1 LRAGVPLPAEKVALL
16 DLLRVLLKTCA
27 ARHKVAPRLIADGDD
42 LERMAVED
50 APDVPAMRGWRY
62 DLFGVHAKELKDG
75 KLALRV
81 ESGEVA
87 LLQLPGEGSRKARA
101 AS

>member
-1 LRAGVPLPAEKVALL
+1 MPAEKLALL
-16 DLLRVLLKTCA
+16 DLLRVLLKACA

-42 LERMAVED
+42 LERLAVEA

-62 DLFGVHAKELKDG
+62 DLFGIHAKELKEG

-81 ESGEVA
+81 EGGEVA
-87 LLQLPGEGSRKARA
+87 LLQLPSEASRRARA
-101 AS
+101 AG